1 MRRDEAKSW
10 LVLSPAL
17 PSSTWPGGGIREDGL
32 GGPAVEGYKNWF
44 QGSISNHPIMPRAPQ
59 VAQSKHV
66 NPPPLRV

>member
-1 MRRDEAKSW
+1 MMRDEAKSW

-17 PSSTWPGGGIREDGL
+17 PYSTGPGGGIREDGR
-32 GGPAVEGYKNWF
+32 GGATVEGYKNWF
-44 QGSISNHPIMPRAPQ
+44 QGSISGRPIMPRAPQ